1 MKNIFGLILL
11 FAGLAIIAEAQIAG
25 GGNYTLDKA
34 VIAGGGGTS
43 TNGQITVEG
52 TSGQAIAG
60 TSSTAPGL
68 SVRSGFWAVQP
79 LAPTA
84 ASVSLSGRVTNAS
97 GNGISNVYVTLTQAD
112 GTIRTAR
119 TASFGYFKFDEV
131 LTGQI
136 VIINVQAKRFT
147 FAQPTLI
154 LNVADNLTELNFVA
168 DE

>member
-1 MKNIFGLILL
+1 MKNILALILL
-11 FAGLAIIAEAQIAG
+11 FTVLANTADAQIAA

-43 TNGQITVEG
+43 ANGQITVEG
-52 TSGQAIAG
+52 TSGQAVAG
-60 TSSTAPGL
+60 TNSTAPGL
-68 SVRSGFWAVQP
+68 SVRSGFWAVQA

-84 ASVSLSGRVTNAS
+84 ASVSLGGRVTNANGS
-97 GNGISNVYVTLTQAD
+97 GISNIYVTLTQSD

-131 LTGQI
+131 LSGQI
-136 VIINVQAKRFT
+136 VTINVQAKRFT

-154 LNVADNLTELNFVA
+154 LNVADDLTELNFVA
-168 DE
+168 NE